1 MEKSEN
7 GGGVWPGHSS
17 EERGG
22 VRATT
27 RRVSGRA
34 RSRQDGAAA
43 RTREAC
49 GGEGGGVGTVVRGL
63 RLENVG
69 NGLGPRK
76 QCWAAVAN

>member
-34 RSRQDGAAA
+34 RSRQDGAGGAWAA
-43 RTREAC
+43 LGERGKWAGPTETVLGC
-49 GGEGGGVGTVVRGL
+49 GGKLIRSQNFKRV
-63 RLENVG
+63 
-69 NGLGPRK
+69 
-76 QCWAAVAN
+76 